1 MHRIQEMRVPY
12 YERVCKFLSTSVKVH
27 NETKVS
33 GHFVVVGFHRR
44 KGITIVWVRVDDYI
58 HHLTQLGGLISV
70 YGDWTGGT
78 LYFIFPVARSSDNYR
93 GSTIDCSYILTVSCC
108 WWMSFSVKVW
118 VRGLYCVTTQLT

>member
-12 YERVCKFLSTSVKVH
+12 YERVCKFQSTSVKVH

-70 YGDWTGGT
+70 YGDWTGGHCI
-78 LYFIFPVARSSDNYR
+78 LFFQWQGQAIIIAVQL
-93 GSTIDCSYILTVSCC
+93 STVLIYLP
-108 WWMSFSVKVW
+108 
-118 VRGLYCVTTQLT
+118 